1 MPSGGQP
8 GDEDLTW
15 FVELVDA
22 ELRDLAAVLRRLD
35 DANE

>member
-1 MPSGGQP
+1 MPGADQP

-22 ELRDLAAVLRRLD
+22 ELRDLADELRRLD